1 MLPAP
6 LPQVIISPRS
16 SEGLRILDLPV
27 DEALLEAGDHNGATF
42 YQHMRFAEAI
52 TNKSNVDVTLQ
63 DGSAA
68 VGIAFAAQQSVI
80 EGRAIKL

>member
-1 MLPAP
+1 
-6 LPQVIISPRS
+6 
-16 SEGLRILDLPV
+16 
-27 DEALLEAGDHNGATF
+27 
-42 YQHMRFAEAI
+42 MRFAEAI